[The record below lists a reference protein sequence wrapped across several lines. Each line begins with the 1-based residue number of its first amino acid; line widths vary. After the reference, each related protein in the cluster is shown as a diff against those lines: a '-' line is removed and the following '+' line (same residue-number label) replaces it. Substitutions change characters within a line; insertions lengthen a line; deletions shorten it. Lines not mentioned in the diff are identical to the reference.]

1 MKIAPVEYR
10 YATVHGRRLFYREAG
25 HHDAPAIVLLHGF
38 PSSSFMFREL
48 IPRLADRYHVIA
60 PDHLSFGYSD
70 APSVAEFDY
79 TFDALADL
87 TEGLLDHLGLSRYAM
102 YVQDYGAPIG
112 WRLALRRPQVV
123 TAIITQ
129 NGNGYDEGFIE
140 DFWRTV
146 WDYQREQN
154 PATEAAIRTA
164 LTEDSI
170 KWQYLS
176 GVADP
181 SRVSPDTWTQDAAQ
195 LARPGNDEIQLK
207 LFRDYA
213 TNPPL
218 YPALHDYLRS
228 SKVPVLAVWGRGD
241 PIFGPDGASAF
252 RTDAPDAE
260 IHLLDGGHFL
270 LETEGEQVAELI
282 CAFLARSHTVP
293 PPAAMPAG
301 PAVVREQPGGD
312 DMRAIVLEKF
322 GGLDSLVYTRIP
334 KPLPKAGEVV
344 IEVKGFGLN
353 HAETHMRRGEWAE
366 AAEVSGI
373 ECVGIV
379 DSCPSGEFPIG
390 TKVAA
395 LMGGLGRTSNGS
407 YAEFTRV
414 CASNVVAVDSDL
426 PWAQLAALPE
436 TYATAWTCLFRNL
449 NLTAGQT
456 LVIRGATSSFG
467 QAAVKLAVN
476 AGARVIATTRNPER
490 FAMLENLGV
499 VRAEKEAPDL
509 AAGIT
514 EGEKIDAVLDLV
526 GNSTILDSLNMLRR
540 GGSACLA
547 GWLGGLAPIA
557 DFNPLLQMASGVN
570 LTFFGSFV
578 FGSPGFPLSDVPLGD
593 IARQVEDGR
602 LDAEPARVFAFDEI
616 REAHRIME
624 AGQAGGKLVVVRQ

>member
-1 MKIAPVEYR
+1 MMGDIHYR
-10 YATVHGRRLFYREAG
+10 YATVREQRVFYREAG
-25 HHDAPAIVLLHGF
+25 RTDTPAIVLLHGF

-60 PDHLSFGYSD
+60 PDHLGFGHSD
-70 APSVAEFDY
+70 APSVADFDY
-79 TFDALADL
+79 TFDALTDV
-87 TEGLLDHLGLSRYAM
+87 TEALLDHLGVSRYAM

-112 WRLALRRPQVV
+112 WRLALRRPQSV

-129 NGNGYDEGFIE
+129 NGNGYDEGFVE
-140 DFWRTV
+140 EFWHTV
-146 WDYQREQN
+146 WEYQREQT
-154 PATEAAIRTA
+154 PATEAPIRTA
-164 LTEDSI
+164 LAEDSI

-181 SRVSPDTWTQDAAQ
+181 SRVSPDTWTHDAAL

-218 YPALHDYLRS
+218 YPALHDYLRN
-228 SKVPVLAVWGRGD
+228 SKVPVLAVWGQGD

-252 RTDAPDAE
+252 RNDAPDAE

-270 LETEGEQVAELI
+270 LETAGDQVAELI
-282 CAFLARSHTVP
+282 RAFLLRVQP
-293 PPAAMPAG
+293 PPAPAGTPG
-301 PAVVREQPGGD
+301 PAVVREQPGGEN
-312 DMRAIVLEKF
+312 MRAIVLEKF
-322 GGLDSLVYTRIP
+322 GGLDSLVHTQIP

-344 IEVKGFGLN
+344 IAVKGFGLN

-379 DSCPSGEFPIG
+379 DSCPGGEFPVG
-390 TKVAA
+390 ARVAA
-395 LMGGLGRTSNGS
+395 LMGGLGRTINGS

-414 CASNVVAVDSDL
+414 PASNVVAVDSDL
-426 PWAQLAALPE
+426 PWSQLAALPE

-476 AGARVIATTRNPER
+476 AGARVIATTRDPER
-490 FAMLENLGV
+490 FAMLGSFGV
-499 VRAEKEAPDL
+499 ARVEKEAPNL
-509 AAGIT
+509 AARIA
-514 EGEKIDAVLDLV
+514 EAKEVDAVLDLV
-526 GNSTILDSLNMLRR
+526 GNSTILDSLDLLRR

-578 FGSPGFPLSDVPLGD
+578 FGTPSFPLSDVPLSD
-593 IARQVEDGR
+593 IAQQVQDGR
-602 LDAEPARVFAFDEI
+602 LDAAPARVFGFEEI
-616 REAHRIME
+616 REAHRVME
-624 AGQAGGKLVVVRQ
+624 AGQAGGKLVVVL